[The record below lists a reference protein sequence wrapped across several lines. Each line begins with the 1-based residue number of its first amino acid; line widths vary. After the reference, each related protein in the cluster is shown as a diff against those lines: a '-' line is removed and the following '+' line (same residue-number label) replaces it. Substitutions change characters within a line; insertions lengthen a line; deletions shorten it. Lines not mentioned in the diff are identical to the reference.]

1 MTHLIQAA
9 RAAQQRAARAAATI
23 GAAHPRT
30 RLLLAAAAAAAIAAW
45 ETGHC
50 VAELHTPRP
59 HREFARR
66 QQRRS

>member
-1 MTHLIQAA
+1 MHLIQAA
-9 RAAQQRAARAAATI
+9 RVAQQRAARAAATT

-50 VAELHTPRP
+50 VAELHP
-59 HREFARR
+59 HRTDLD
-66 QQRRS
+66 RSNP